1 MAGTI
6 SFGGIGSNIDTEGI
20 VTGLV
25 SASSGPLSAMKS
37 RAAST
42 RAAVSTLSDIG
53 SLLGKL
59 KTAAEA
65 LADVQTSRSLK
76 GTTTGTGV
84 AVTVNGSASP
94 GSYSIDVLALA
105 KEYRSYTDG
114 FSSSTNAL
122 GQSGTLNIKIGS
134 ADAVGIAINAGDSL
148 NTLVDRINASGLR
161 VGASLLFDGSEYKM
175 QLRGLDS
182 GNAAA
187 VTVTGTTLGLTDVEN
202 FVQQAQDSHI
212 KIDGI
217 SVKRSTNQ
225 VVGAIPGVTLALT
238 AQTTTD
244 PVKLSVDSDP
254 EGLATKLRSMVD
266 AYNAV
271 IDKVHM
277 TAGFGATK
285 GPNPVLAGD
294 STLRAMTSRMSN
306 VALSVVSG
314 AGKFETLGSIGL
326 SLGKDGKMS
335 LDSAKLTAAIGSDA
349 GSVSAVL
356 AGVGS
361 GNGVM
366 DIVRD
371 MVTGFTEPGKGLLEM
386 REESLEGRA
395 KALDD
400 RVSREQERLD
410 RYAEMLRK
418 QFTAMD
424 GVVAGNYSTLD
435 YLTRIG

>member
-25 SASSGPLSAMKS
+25 SASSGPLSALKS
-37 RAAST
+37 RAAAT
-42 RAAVSTLSDIG
+42 KAAVSTLSEIG

-59 KTAAEA
+59 KTAAEG
-65 LADVQTSRSLK
+65 LADVQTARSMK
-76 GTTTGTGV
+76 ATTTGTGV
-84 AVTVNGSASP
+84 AVTVNGNAAP

-122 GQSGTLNIKIGS
+122 GQSGSLNIKVGS

-148 NTLVDRINASGLR
+148 NAIVDKINSSGLR
-161 VGASLLFDGSEYKM
+161 VSASLLFDGTEHRM

-182 GNAAA
+182 GDAAA
-187 VTVTGTTLGLTDVEN
+187 VTVTGTTLGLTDVDN

-212 KIDGI
+212 EIDGI

-225 VVGAIPGVTLALT
+225 VTGAIPGVTLALS
-238 AQTTTD
+238 AKTTES
-244 PVKLSVDSDP
+244 VALSVDSDP
-254 EGLATKLRSMVD
+254 EGLATKLKSMVD

-271 IDKVHM
+271 IDKVHS
-277 TAGFGATK
+277 TAGFGAVK
-285 GPNPVLAGD
+285 GQNPVLSGD

-349 GSVSAVL
+349 ASVSAVL

-371 MVTGFTEPGKGLLEM
+371 MVTGFTDPTKGLLEM
-386 REESLEGRA
+386 REEGLQSRA
-395 KALDD
+395 KSLDD
-400 RVSREQERLD
+400 RVGREQERLD

-435 YLTRIG
+435 YLTRLR

>member
-1 MAGTI
+1 
-6 SFGGIGSNIDTEGI
+6 
-20 VTGLV
+20 
-25 SASSGPLSAMKS
+25 MK
-37 RAAST
+37 A
-42 RAAVSTLSDIG
+42 
-53 SLLGKL
+53 
-59 KTAAEA
+59 
-65 LADVQTSRSLK
+65 
-76 GTTTGTGV
+76 TTTGTGL
-84 AVTVNGSASP
+84 AVTVNGNASP
-94 GSYSIDVLALA
+94 GSYSIDVVELA

-148 NTLVDRINASGLR
+148 NAIVDRINASGLK

-182 GNAAA
+182 GDAAA

-238 AQTTTD
+238 AKTTTD

-254 EGLATKLRSMVD
+254 EGLATKLRNMVD

-271 IDKVHM
+271 IDKVHS
-277 TAGFGATK
+277 TAGFGAVK
-285 GPNPVLAGD
+285 GQNPVLSGD

-314 AGKFETLGSIGL
+314 AGQFQTLGSIGL

-335 LDSAKLTAAIGSDA
+335 LDSAKLTSAVGTDAA
-349 GSVSAVL
+349 SVSAVL
-356 AGVGS
+356 AGAGT

-371 MVTGFTEPGKGLLEM
+371 MVTGFTEPGKGLLEL
-386 REESLEGRA
+386 REESLGSRA
-395 KALDD
+395 KSLDD

-435 YLTRIG
+435 YLTRIR